1 MPSNDREPVV
11 LSAAR
16 TPSGRFQG
24 SLSSIPAPRLGAA
37 VVKAAVVPAI
47 AIYVALFYIVHLE
60 ACKLGLKGISRSELP
75 NFFRTL
81 ASGLHFLLPLAVLIY
96 ELVVVRHSPDLAA
109 FR

>member
-37 VVKAAVVPAI
+37 VVKAAVARAALPDPASI
-47 AIYVALFYIVHLE
+47 DGLIMGHVVA
-60 ACKLGLKGISRSELP
+60 
-75 NFFRTL
+75 
-81 ASGLHFLLPLAVLIY
+81 AVLGQNPA
-96 ELVVVRHSPDLAA
+96 RQAA
-109 FR
+109 IFAGLP